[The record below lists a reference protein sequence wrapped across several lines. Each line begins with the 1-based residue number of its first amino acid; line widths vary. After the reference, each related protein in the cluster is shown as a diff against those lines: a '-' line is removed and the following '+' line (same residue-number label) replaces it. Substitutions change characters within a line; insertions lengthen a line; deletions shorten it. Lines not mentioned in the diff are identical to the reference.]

1 MSYQTEGDYFESCN
15 CLITCRCTF
24 GTPFDGDA
32 CDAFFGWHVTRG
44 DKDGVN
50 LSGLNVAL
58 ARHRPRDLENDRWLV
73 ELYIDER
80 ASPEQSAALES
91 IFSGKAGGHLQVI
104 APRIGAITAV
114 QPTAIAFEKSG
125 RKRRLRVGDVLDAEG
140 QELIGMDGAN
150 PAVITN
156 PTVWAGVTQPLR
168 QAKAE
173 RIHYAGGWTF
183 DSTDTNSFIAEFKY
197 QS

>member
-1 MSYQTEGDYFESCN
+1 MRRQGRGRSEWPERGAGTATAARSEEGS
-15 CLITCRCTF
+15 R
-24 GTPFDGDA
+24 
-32 CDAFFGWHVTRG
+32 
-44 DKDGVN
+44 
-50 LSGLNVAL
+50 
-58 ARHRPRDLENDRWLV
+58 LV
-73 ELYIDER
+73 ELYLDER
-80 ASPEQSAALES
+80 ASPEQSSALES

-114 QPTAIAFEKSG
+114 QPTAIAFEKEQTETPAA
-125 RKRRLRVGDVLDAEG
+125 LGDVLDAEG

-150 PAVITN
+150 PTVITN
-156 PTVWAGVTQPLR
+156 PNVWAGVTQPLR

>member
-1 MSYQTEGDYFESCN
+1 M
-15 CLITCRCTF
+15 
-24 GTPFDGDA
+24 
-32 CDAFFGWHVTRG
+32 
-44 DKDGVN
+44 
-50 LSGLNVAL
+50 AL
-58 ARHRPRDLENDRWLV
+58 ARQRPRDLKKDRWLV
-73 ELYIDER
+73 ELYLDER

-140 QELIGMDGAN
+140 PELIGMDGAN

-156 PTVWAGVTQPLR
+156 PTVWAGVTQPCGGPKLNEFTMP
-168 QAKAE
+168 A
-173 RIHYAGGWTF
+173 AGLF